1 MCIYDEIRWRIVEF
15 LIGSELT
22 HLWKT
27 GAAQCSLR
35 KIQIRALLNVWRRV
49 LLGDGNM
56 LVQDELTGQLY
67 VPGHADEL
75 HDGGLDPHL
84 KYRNKFWKLQQA
96 GNRMGALS
104 DPLRIV
110 IEMLGSP
117 P

>member
-1 MCIYDEIRWRIVEF
+1 MRIYDEIRWRIVEF
-15 LIGSELT
+15 LIGSEFT
-22 HLWKT
+22 HFWKT

-35 KIQIRALLNVWRRV
+35 KIQIKAVLNVWKRL

-75 HDGGLDPHL
+75 HDGVLDPHL
-84 KYRNKFWKLQQA
+84 KYRNKFWKLQLA
-96 GNRMGALS
+96 RNHMGALS
-104 DPLRIV
+104 EPLRIV